1 MNLAEIQSFKQI
13 GRHLRSARE
22 MRGLTLSAAA
32 STCGLKI
39 FEIVRLENGEL
50 LGYQQVP
57 ENTLSNAQ
65 IYAKAL
71 DIELSDYKEQP
82 CVEQA
87 KVNANVYE
95 GDIPFFLRKK

>member
-22 MRGLTLSAAA
+22 TRGLTLSAAA
-32 STCGLKI
+32 RICGLKI
-39 FEIVRLENGEL
+39 FEVVRIENGEL
-50 LGYQQVP
+50 LGYQQVQ

-71 DIELSDYKEQP
+71 DIK
-82 CVEQA
+82 
-87 KVNANVYE
+87 
-95 GDIPFFLRKK
+95 LRGFKHEVQHGLKIV